1 MKALQIN
8 FKKTSVTLKSLNSAS
23 LFNIC
28 SLKNYM
34 MRQVSWGDSL
44 NLSKKSII
52 SDWRSMLFLKIDDI
66 ASKMCATA

>member
-44 NLSKKSII
+44 NLSKKSFRII
-52 SDWRSMLFLKIDDI
+52 RNCLSGYF
-66 ASKMCATA
+66 C